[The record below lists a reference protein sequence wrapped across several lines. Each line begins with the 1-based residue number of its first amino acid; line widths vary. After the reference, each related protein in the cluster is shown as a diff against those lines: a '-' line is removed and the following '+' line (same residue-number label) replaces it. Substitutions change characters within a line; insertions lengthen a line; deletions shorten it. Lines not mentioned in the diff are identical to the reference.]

1 MKFASYDQT
10 QKLNTIQGST
20 QASGNEMA
28 YGGNVSG
35 LNAMNKALQEAT
47 NTWEEIDK
55 RKDYIDVTNA
65 INEFNNSTNKLLNDD
80 KDGLMNRK
88 GMNAQSILPDYNA
101 GVDKIQ
107 REIMGKYKFRTND
120 AINAFTKAVETSK
133 TTDYNNISKYS
144 RGQYETALS
153 TATQNQITNLRDSA
167 IRSDNM
173 ADQMKTITLMGDLY
187 RSTGKELG
195 LDDEQINEKI
205 RANTDETGKYLLDR
219 AVAENDS
226 TRTENLISSL
236 SGVVSESVLTPYKK
250 MSNQMNINK
259 LVNDDN
265 TYAKLYKM
273 YGHDL
278 NSGMNSAAM
287 YVRAKMETQNEEAIK
302 GGVGQQKQLWDMAV
316 YAHNKYGID
325 TEIAYRQ
332 LYAEG
337 MDGGQLSRLSREN
350 HNYAGL
356 TQSEPN
362 GEENKQPPEDGD
374 AYYKMYHSDNEF
386 VDDWMQNYILNR
398 KGAVNAKSVA
408 EYAQIMTDTGYH
420 GTSTE
425 HYISLMNSAP
435 MASGGSPKYSEDQIK
450 KAEDDAKTAYKNYYT
465 LQEQTRKIAINDRL
479 QAGQTI
485 LNQKIANGDVSGAFQ
500 YAQVQLAGA
509 TTPEEQEYWSGKMAS
524 ERPKLDRI
532 YEKGL
537 KMTAQEKWGIKQY
550 AKSHTYEQTRA
561 YAERVL
567 PNKIMDDELDA
578 SLLEIDDNNKK
589 ASNIDLTPYEYK
601 LADVMPKDKTLA
613 GSFKYGVKQEMA
625 GRIEEFKVKHHR
637 PPTDA
642 EKDEIFDAAVATSTL
657 RSTSKPYFGD
667 GDDYSST
674 ISGAS
679 NQAIGIV
686 HAEPVGN
693 HYIRVTYRDGST
705 QDIYESEYNALQ
717 RRYTNG

>member
-1 MKFASYDQT
+1 MKFVNYDPT
-10 QKLNTIQGST
+10 QKLNTVQGST
-20 QASGNEMA
+20 QASSNETA

-35 LNAMNKALQEAT
+35 LNAMSKALQDAT
-47 NTWEEIDK
+47 NTWMEIDK

-65 INEFNNSTNKLLNDD
+65 INEFNNSTNQLLNDD

-120 AINAFTKAVETSK
+120 AINAFIKAVETSK

-173 ADQMKTITLMGDLY
+173 ADQMKTIALMGDLY

-205 RANTDETGKYLLDR
+205 RANTDQTGKYLLDR
-219 AVAENDS
+219 SVAENDS
-226 TRTENLISSL
+226 TKVENLLTSL
-236 SGVVSESVLTPYKK
+236 SGVVSEDVLTPYKK
-250 MSNQMNINK
+250 MSSQMNINK

-265 TYAKLYKM
+265 THAKLYQM

-278 NSGMNSAAM
+278 NSGMSSAAM
-287 YVRAKMETQNEEAIK
+287 YVRAKMETENEEAIK
-302 GGVGQQKQLWDMAV
+302 GGVGQNKQLWDMAV
-316 YAHNKYGID
+316 YANK
-325 TEIAYRQ
+325 
-332 LYAEG
+332 
-337 MDGGQLSRLSREN
+337 N

-356 TQSEPN
+356 TQVEPN
-362 GEENKQPPEDGD
+362 GEENKQTDGGTN
-374 AYYKMYHSDNEF
+374 YYKMYNSDEEF
-386 VDDWMQNYILNR
+386 VDDWMKGYIIPN
-398 KGAVNAKSVA
+398 NAINAQSID
-408 EYAQIMTDTGYH
+408 EYADKLKAGGYY
-420 GTSTE
+420 TASAE
-425 HYISLMNSAP
+425 HYKSLMRNAP
-435 MASGGSPKYSEDQIK
+435 MSSGGSPKYSEDQIK
-450 KAEDDAKTAYKNYYT
+450 KAEEEARTAYKNYFT

-479 QAGQTI
+479 QSGQII

-532 YEKGL
+532 YEKSL

-601 LADVMPKDKTLA
+601 LATVMPEDKTLA

-657 RSTSKPYFGD
+657 RSTSKPFFGD
-667 GDDYSST
+667 GDDYSAT

-679 NQAIGIV
+679 NQAIGII
-686 HAEPVGN
+686 HAEPIGN
-693 HYIRVTYRDGST
+693 HYIRVTYKDGST

>member
-1 MKFASYDQT
+1 MKFVNYDPT

-20 QASGNEMA
+20 QASSNETA

-35 LNAMNKALQEAT
+35 LNAMSKALQDAT
-47 NTWEEIDK
+47 NTWMEIDK

-65 INEFNNSTNKLLNDD
+65 INEFNNSTNQLLNDD

-120 AINAFTKAVETSK
+120 AINAFIKAVETSK

-173 ADQMKTITLMGDLY
+173 ADQMKTIALMGDLY

-205 RANTDETGKYLLDR
+205 RANTDQTGKYLLDR
-219 AVAENDS
+219 SVAENDS
-226 TRTENLISSL
+226 TKVENLLTSL
-236 SGVVSESVLTPYKK
+236 SGVVSEDVLTPYKK
-250 MSNQMNINK
+250 MSSQMNINK

-265 TYAKLYKM
+265 THAKLYQM

-278 NSGMNSAAM
+278 NSGMSSAAM
-287 YVRAKMETQNEEAIK
+287 YVRAKMETENEEAIK
-302 GGVGQQKQLWDMAV
+302 GGVGQNKQLWDMAV
-316 YAHNKYGID
+316 YANKKYGIN

-337 MDGGQLSRLSREN
+337 TVGGELSRLAREN

-356 TQSEPN
+356 TQVEPN
-362 GEENKQPPEDGD
+362 GEENKQTDGGTN
-374 AYYKMYHSDNEF
+374 YYKMYNSDEEF
-386 VDDWMQNYILNR
+386 VDDWMKGYIIPN
-398 KGAVNAKSVA
+398 NAINAQSID
-408 EYAQIMTDTGYH
+408 EYADKLKAGGYY
-420 GTSTE
+420 TASAE
-425 HYISLMNSAP
+425 HYKGLMRNAP
-435 MASGGSPKYSEDQIK
+435 MSS
-450 KAEDDAKTAYKNYYT
+450 
-465 LQEQTRKIAINDRL
+465 INDRL
-479 QAGQTI
+479 QASQII

-532 YEKGL
+532 YEKSL

-601 LADVMPKDKTLA
+601 LATVMPEDKTLA

-657 RSTSKPYFGD
+657 RSTSKPFFGD

-679 NQAIGIV
+679 NQAIDIV

>member
-1 MKFASYDQT
+1 MKFVNYDPT
-10 QKLNTIQGST
+10 QKLNTVQGST
-20 QASGNEMA
+20 QASSNETA

-35 LNAMNKALQEAT
+35 LNAMSKALQDAT
-47 NTWEEIDK
+47 NTWMEIDK

-65 INEFNNSTNKLLNDD
+65 INEFNNSTNQLLNDD

-120 AINAFTKAVETSK
+120 AINAFIKAVETSK

-173 ADQMKTITLMGDLY
+173 ADQMKTIALMGDLY

-205 RANTDETGKYLLDR
+205 RANTDQTGKYLLDR
-219 AVAENDS
+219 SVAENDS
-226 TRTENLISSL
+226 TKVENLLTSL
-236 SGVVSESVLTPYKK
+236 SGVVSEDVLTPYKK
-250 MSNQMNINK
+250 MSSQMNINK

-265 TYAKLYKM
+265 THAKLYQM
-273 YGHDL
+273 YGPDL
-278 NSGMNSAAM
+278 NSGMSSAAM
-287 YVRAKMETQNEEAIK
+287 YVRAKMETENEEAIK
-302 GGVGQQKQLWDMAV
+302 GGVGQNKQLWDMAV
-316 YAHNKYGID
+316 YANKKYGIN

-337 MDGGQLSRLSREN
+337 TVGGELSRLAREN

-356 TQSEPN
+356 TQVEPN
-362 GEENKQPPEDGD
+362 GEENKQTDGGTN
-374 AYYKMYHSDNEF
+374 YYKMYNSDEEF
-386 VDDWMQNYILNR
+386 VDDWMKGYIIPN
-398 KGAVNAKSVA
+398 NAINAQSID
-408 EYAQIMTDTGYH
+408 EYADKLKAGGYY
-420 GTSTE
+420 TASAE
-425 HYISLMNSAP
+425 HYKGLMRNAP
-435 MASGGSPKYSEDQIK
+435 MSSSGSPKYSEDQIK
-450 KAEDDAKTAYKNYYT
+450 KAEDEARAAYKNYFT

-479 QAGQTI
+479 QAGQI
-485 LNQKIANGDVSGAFQ
+485 VLNQKIANGDVSGAFQ

-532 YEKGL
+532 YEKSL

-601 LADVMPKDKTLA
+601 LATVMPEDKTLA

-657 RSTSKPYFGD
+657 RSTSKPFFGD

-686 HAEPVGN
+686 HVEPVGN

>member
-1 MKFASYDQT
+1 MKFASYDPT
-10 QKLNTIQGST
+10 QKLNTIQGGT

-35 LNAMNKALQEAT
+35 LNAMNKALQDAT
-47 NTWEEIDK
+47 NTWIEIDK

-65 INEFNNSTNKLLNDD
+65 INEFNNSTNQLLNDD

-302 GGVGQQKQLWDMAV
+302 GGAGADTHLWGIAQ
-316 YAHNKYGID
+316 YISKKYGYNV
-325 TEIAYRQ
+325 EMVYRQ
-332 LYAEG
+332 LFHET
-337 MDGGQLSRLSREN
+337 GGSANFGKLQTEN
-350 HNYAGL
+350 RNYAGL
-356 TQSEPN
+356 TQAEPN
-362 GEENKQPPEDGD
+362 GEENRQQDGGTN
-374 AYYKMYHSDNEF
+374 YYKVYKTDEEFADDYVQSFLRHYDGLKDVSD
-386 VDDWMQNYILNR
+386 VDTWAHILKANSYYTDSEANYSAGMRN
-398 KGAVNAKSVA
+398 
-408 EYAQIMTDTGYH
+408 
-420 GTSTE
+420 
-425 HYISLMNSAP
+425 AP
-435 MASGGSPKYSEDQIK
+435 MTSSSSPKYSEDQIK
-450 KAEDDAKTAYKNYYT
+450 KAEDDARAAYKNYFT

>member
-1 MKFASYDQT
+1 MKFVNYDPT

-20 QASGNEMA
+20 QASSNETA

-35 LNAMNKALQEAT
+35 LNAMSKALQDAT
-47 NTWEEIDK
+47 NTWMEIDK

-65 INEFNNSTNKLLNDD
+65 INEFNNSTNQLLNDD

-120 AINAFTKAVETSK
+120 AINAFIKAVETSK

-173 ADQMKTITLMGDLY
+173 ADQMKTIALMGDLY

-287 YVRAKMETQNEEAIK
+287 YVRAKMETQNEEALK
-302 GGVGQQKQLWDMAV
+302 SGAGTDTHLWGIAQ
-316 YAHNKYGID
+316 YISKKYGYNA
-325 TEIAYRQ
+325 EMVYRQ
-332 LYAEG
+332 LYHET
-337 MDGGQLSRLSREN
+337 GGSANFGKLQTEN
-350 HNYAGL
+350 KNYAGL
-356 TQSEPN
+356 TQVEPN
-362 GEENKQPPEDGD
+362 GEENRQRDGGTN
-374 AYYKMYHSDNEF
+374 YYKVYKTDEEF
-386 VDDWMQNYILNR
+386 ADDYVQSFLRNYDGLKDVNDVDTWAHILKANSYYTDSEANYSAGMR
-398 KGAVNAKSVA
+398 NAP
-408 EYAQIMTDTGYH
+408 TT
-420 GTSTE
+420 
-425 HYISLMNSAP
+425 
-435 MASGGSPKYSEDQIK
+435 SGGSPKYSEDQIK
-450 KAEDDAKTAYKNYYT
+450 KAEDDARAAYKNYFT

-479 QAGQTI
+479 QASQII
-485 LNQKIANGDVSGAFQ
+485 LNQKLANGDVSGAFQ

-657 RSTSKPYFGD
+657 RSTSKPFFGD

-679 NQAIGIV
+679 NQAIDIV

>member
-1 MKFASYDQT
+1 MKFVNYDPT

-20 QASGNEMA
+20 QASSNETA

-35 LNAMNKALQEAT
+35 LNAMSKALQDAT
-47 NTWEEIDK
+47 NTWMEIDK

-65 INEFNNSTNKLLNDD
+65 INEFNNSTNQLLNDD

-107 REIMGKYKFRTND
+107 RKILDKYKFRTND
-120 AINAFTKAVETSK
+120 AVNAFIKAVETSK

-265 TYAKLYKM
+265 THAKLYQM

-278 NSGMNSAAM
+278 NSGMSSAAM
-287 YVRAKMETQNEEAIK
+287 YVRAKMETENEEALK
-302 GGVGQQKQLWDMAV
+302 SGAGADTHLWGIAQ
-316 YAHNKYGID
+316 YISKKYGYNA
-325 TEIAYRQ
+325 EMVYRQ
-332 LYAEG
+332 LYHET
-337 MDGGQLSRLSREN
+337 GGSANFGKLQTEN
-350 HNYAGL
+350 RNYAGL
-356 TQSEPN
+356 TQVEPN
-362 GEENKQPPEDGD
+362 GEENRQQDGGTN
-374 AYYKMYHSDNEF
+374 YYKVYKTDEEF
-386 VDDWMQNYILNR
+386 ADDYVQSFLRNYDGLKNVTDIDTWAHILKAN
-398 KGAVNAKSVA
+398 S
-408 EYAQIMTDTGYH
+408 YYTDSEANYSAG
-420 GTSTE
+420 
-425 HYISLMNSAP
+425 MRNAP

-450 KAEDDAKTAYKNYYT
+450 KAEDEARTSYKNYFT

-479 QAGQTI
+479 QAGQII

-532 YEKGL
+532 YEKSL

-601 LADVMPKDKTLA
+601 LATVMPEDKTLA

-657 RSTSKPYFGD
+657 RSTSKPFFGD
-667 GDDYSST
+667 GDDYSAT

-679 NQAIGIV
+679 NQAIGII
-686 HAEPVGN
+686 HAEPIGN
-693 HYIRVTYRDGST
+693 HYIRVTYKDGST

>member
-1 MKFASYDQT
+1 MT
-10 QKLNTIQGST
+10 
-20 QASGNEMA
+20 
-28 YGGNVSG
+28 
-35 LNAMNKALQEAT
+35 
-47 NTWEEIDK
+47 
-55 RKDYIDVTNA
+55 
-65 INEFNNSTNKLLNDD
+65 
-80 KDGLMNRK
+80 
-88 GMNAQSILPDYNA
+88 
-101 GVDKIQ
+101 
-107 REIMGKYKFRTND
+107 
-120 AINAFTKAVETSK
+120 
-133 TTDYNNISKYS
+133 
-144 RGQYETALS
+144 
-153 TATQNQITNLRDSA
+153 
-167 IRSDNM
+167 
-173 ADQMKTITLMGDLY
+173 
-187 RSTGKELG
+187 
-195 LDDEQINEKI
+195 
-205 RANTDETGKYLLDR
+205 
-219 AVAENDS
+219 
-226 TRTENLISSL
+226 SL
-236 SGVVSESVLTPYKK
+236 SGVVGEDVLTPYKK

-265 TYAKLYKM
+265 TYAKLYQM

-278 NSGMNSAAM
+278 NQGMSSAAM
-287 YVRAKMETQNEEAIK
+287 YVRAKMETQNEEALK
-302 GGVGQQKQLWDMAV
+302 SGAGADTHLWGIAQ
-316 YAHNKYGID
+316 YISKKYGYNA
-325 TEIAYRQ
+325 EMVYRQ
-332 LYAEG
+332 LYHET
-337 MDGGQLSRLSREN
+337 GGSANFGKLQTEN
-350 HNYAGL
+350 RNYAGL
-356 TQSEPN
+356 TQAEPN
-362 GEENKQPPEDGD
+362 GEENRQQDGGTN
-374 AYYKMYHSDNEF
+374 YYKVYKTDEDF
-386 VDDWMQNYILNR
+386 ADDYVQSFLRHYDGLKDVNDVNTWAHILKENSYYTDSESNYSAGMRN
-398 KGAVNAKSVA
+398 
-408 EYAQIMTDTGYH
+408 
-420 GTSTE
+420 
-425 HYISLMNSAP
+425 AP

-450 KAEDDAKTAYKNYYT
+450 KAEDEAKTAYKNYYT

-509 TTPEEQEYWSGKMAS
+509 TTPEEKEYWSGKMAS

-601 LADVMPKDKTLA
+601 LATVMPEDKTLA

-625 GRIEEFKVKHHR
+625 GRIEEFKIKHHR

-705 QDIYESEYNALQ
+705 KDIYESEYNALQ

>member
-1 MKFASYDQT
+1 MKFVNYDPT

-20 QASGNEMA
+20 QASSNETA

-35 LNAMNKALQEAT
+35 LNAMSKALQDAT
-47 NTWEEIDK
+47 NTWMEIDK

-65 INEFNNSTNKLLNDD
+65 INEFNNSTNQLLNDD

-287 YVRAKMETQNEEAIK
+287 YVRAKMETQNEEALK
-302 GGVGQQKQLWDMAV
+302 SGAGTDTHLWGIAQ
-316 YAHNKYGID
+316 YISKKYGYNA
-325 TEIAYRQ
+325 EMVYRQ
-332 LYAEG
+332 LYHET
-337 MDGGQLSRLSREN
+337 GGSANFGKLQTEN
-350 HNYAGL
+350 KNYAGL
-356 TQSEPN
+356 TQVEPN
-362 GEENKQPPEDGD
+362 GEENRQRDGGTN
-374 AYYKMYHSDNEF
+374 YYKVYKTDEEF
-386 VDDWMQNYILNR
+386 ADDYVQSFLRNYDGLKDVNDVDTWAHILKANSYYTDSEANYSAGMRN
-398 KGAVNAKSVA
+398 
-408 EYAQIMTDTGYH
+408 
-420 GTSTE
+420 
-425 HYISLMNSAP
+425 AP
-435 MASGGSPKYSEDQIK
+435 MTSGGSPKYSEDQIK
-450 KAEDDAKTAYKNYYT
+450 KAEDDARAAYKNYFT

-479 QAGQTI
+479 QASQII

-524 ERPKLDRI
+524 ERPKLDKI
-532 YEKGL
+532 YEK
-537 KMTAQEKWGIKQY
+537 
-550 AKSHTYEQTRA
+550 S
-561 YAERVL
+561 
-567 PNKIMDDELDA
+567 
-578 SLLEIDDNNKK
+578 
-589 ASNIDLTPYEYK
+589 
-601 LADVMPKDKTLA
+601 
-613 GSFKYGVKQEMA
+613 
-625 GRIEEFKVKHHR
+625 
-637 PPTDA
+637 
-642 EKDEIFDAAVATSTL
+642 
-657 RSTSKPYFGD
+657 
-667 GDDYSST
+667 
-674 ISGAS
+674 
-679 NQAIGIV
+679 
-686 HAEPVGN
+686 
-693 HYIRVTYRDGST
+693 
-705 QDIYESEYNALQ
+705 
-717 RRYTNG
+717 

>member
-1 MKFASYDQT
+1 MKFVNYDPT

-20 QASGNEMA
+20 QASSNETA

-35 LNAMNKALQEAT
+35 LNAMSKALQDAT
-47 NTWEEIDK
+47 NTWMEIDK

-65 INEFNNSTNKLLNDD
+65 INEFNNSTNQLLNDD

-107 REIMGKYKFRTND
+107 RKILDKYKFRTND
-120 AINAFTKAVETSK
+120 AVNAFIKAVETSK

-265 TYAKLYKM
+265 THAKLYQM

-278 NSGMNSAAM
+278 NSGMSSAAM
-287 YVRAKMETQNEEAIK
+287 YVRAKMETENEEAIK
-302 GGVGQQKQLWDMAV
+302 GGNGADTHLWGIAQ
-316 YAHNKYGID
+316 YISKKYGYNA
-325 TEIAYRQ
+325 EMVYRQ
-332 LYAEG
+332 LYHET
-337 MDGGQLSRLSREN
+337 GGSANFGKLQTEN
-350 HNYAGL
+350 RNYAGL
-356 TQSEPN
+356 TQVEPN
-362 GEENKQPPEDGD
+362 GEENRQQDGGTN
-374 AYYKMYHSDNEF
+374 YYKVYKTDEEF
-386 VDDWMQNYILNR
+386 ADDYVQSFLRNYDGLKNVTDIDTWAHIL
-398 KGAVNAKSVA
+398 KVNS
-408 EYAQIMTDTGYH
+408 YYTDSEANYSAG
-420 GTSTE
+420 
-425 HYISLMNSAP
+425 MRNAP
-435 MASGGSPKYSEDQIK
+435 MSSSGSPKYSEDQIK
-450 KAEDDAKTAYKNYYT
+450 KAEDEARAAYKNYFT

-479 QAGQTI
+479 QAGQTV
-485 LNQKIANGDVSGAFQ
+485 LNQKIASGDVSGAFQ

-524 ERPKLDRI
+524 ERPKLDKI
-532 YEKGL
+532 YEKSL
-537 KMTAQEKWGIKQY
+537 KMTPQEKWGIKQY

-567 PNKIMDDELDA
+567 PNKVMDDELDA

-601 LADVMPKDKTLA
+601 LSTVMPEDKTLA

-657 RSTSKPYFGD
+657 RSTSKPFFGD

-686 HAEPVGN
+686 HVEPVGN

>member
-1 MKFASYDQT
+1 MKLVNYDPT

-20 QASGNEMA
+20 QATGNEMA

-65 INEFNNSTNKLLNDD
+65 INEFNNSTNQLLNDD

-101 GVDKIQ
+101 GVNKIQ

-120 AINAFTKAVETSK
+120 AINAFMKAVETSK

-153 TATQNQITNLRDSA
+153 IATQNQITNLRDAA

-173 ADQMKTITLMGDLY
+173 ADQMKTISLMSDLY

-195 LDDEQINEKI
+195 LDEEQINEKI
-205 RANTDETGKYLLDR
+205 RANTDQTGKYLLDR
-219 AVAENDS
+219 SVAENDS
-226 TRTENLISSL
+226 TKVENLLTSL
-236 SGVVSESVLTPYKK
+236 SGVVSEDVLTPYKK
-250 MSNQMNINK
+250 MSSQMSINK
-259 LVNDDN
+259 LVNND
-265 TYAKLYKM
+265 TIHSQIYKIN
-273 YGHDL
+273 GHDL
-278 NSGMNSAAM
+278 NAGMESSAM
-287 YVRAKMETQNEEAIK
+287 YVRAKMETENEESIK
-302 GGVGQQKQLWDMAV
+302 GGVGTDAHLWSIAQ
-316 YAHNKYGID
+316 YIHQKYGYSA
-325 TEIAYRQ
+325 EMVYRQ
-332 LYAEG
+332 LYHET
-337 MDGGQLSRLSREN
+337 GGSTNFGKLQTEN
-350 HNYAGL
+350 RNYAGL

-362 GEENKQPPEDGD
+362 GEENRQRDGGTN
-374 AYYKMYHSDNEF
+374 YYKVYKTDEEFADDYVQSFLKHYDGLKDVSD
-386 VDDWMQNYILNR
+386 VDTWAHILKINSYYTDSEANYSAGMRN
-398 KGAVNAKSVA
+398 
-408 EYAQIMTDTGYH
+408 
-420 GTSTE
+420 
-425 HYISLMNSAP
+425 AP
-435 MASGGSPKYSEDQIK
+435 MSSGGHPKYSEDQIK
-450 KAEDDAKTAYKNYYT
+450 KAEDDARTAYKNYFT

-479 QAGQTI
+479 QAGQTV

-532 YEKGL
+532 YEEGL